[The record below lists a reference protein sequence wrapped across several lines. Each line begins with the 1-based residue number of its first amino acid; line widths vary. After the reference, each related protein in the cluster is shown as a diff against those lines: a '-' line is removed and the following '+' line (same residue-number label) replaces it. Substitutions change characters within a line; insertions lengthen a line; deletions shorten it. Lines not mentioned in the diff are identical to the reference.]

1 MEIITIKYF
10 LSLARNLNFSAAA
23 EENNISQSSFSK
35 AIMRLERDMGLK
47 LIDRSRHPIALT
59 PAGECFYRNMSQ
71 IEPMFRNAMDELKS
85 YTEGETI
92 RIFISPRSGNW
103 KMAFED
109 YMQQVR
115 GIKIEY
121 TESADFSQV
130 TEQLKS
136 GKYDFV
142 LSAMPFN
149 LPEDAKVTKLYD
161 DELYLLVSE
170 KSPFATRESVSLTE
184 LSGYSFY
191 ESVYS
196 RFFVLE
202 LSRQFDFCP
211 KAVYPEEGAKE
222 MRREEVIQRVS
233 MNRGMSLYSGRDLSM
248 FRSAGM
254 RCIPVQE
261 VPDLPTVLLER
272 AGEKDTP
279 AKQQFRKW
287 CQENMESYLQKRVDL
302 ERFNRPKER

>member
-71 IEPMFRNAMDELKS
+71 IEPMFLNAMDELKS

-121 TESADFSQV
+121 TESADFSLV

-202 LSRQFDFCP
+202 LSRQFDFRP
-211 KAVYPEEGAKE
+211 KAVYPEEDAKE

-233 MNRGMSLYSGRDLSM
+233 MNRGMSLYCGRDLSM

-272 AGEKDTP
+272 AGDKDTP

>member
-71 IEPMFRNAMDELKS
+71 IEPMFMNAMDELKG
-85 YTEGETI
+85 YTEGEII

-115 GIKIEY
+115 GVKIEC
-121 TESADFSQV
+121 TESADFSTV
-130 TEQLKS
+130 TEQVKN

-149 LPEDAKVTKLYD
+149 LPENARVTKLYD

-170 KSPFATRESVSLTE
+170 KSPFATRKSVSLTE
-184 LSGYSFY
+184 LNGYSFY
-191 ESVYS
+191 ESLYS

-202 LSRQFDFCP
+202 LSRQFDFHP

-254 RCIPVQE
+254 RCIPVEE

>member
-1 MEIITIKYF
+1 MEILTIKYF

-35 AIMRLERDMGLK
+35 AIMRLERDIGIK

-59 PAGECFYRNMSQ
+59 QAGECFYRHMSE
-71 IEPMFRNAMDELKS
+71 IEPMFRDAMDELKGFS
-85 YTEGETI
+85 EGETI
-92 RIFISPRSGNW
+92 HIFMTPRSGNW

-109 YMQQVR
+109 YMQEFR
-115 GIKIEY
+115 GTKIEHC
-121 TESADFSQV
+121 ESVDFSTV

-136 GKYDFV
+136 GKFDFV
-142 LSAMPFN
+142 LSAMPFD
-149 LPEDAKVTKLYD
+149 LPKDVRITKLYD

-170 KSPFATRESVSLTE
+170 QSPFADRKSVSLTE
-184 LSGYSFY
+184 LSEFSFY
-191 ESVYS
+191 ESSYS
-196 RFFVLE
+196 RYFAIE
-202 LSRQFDFCP
+202 LSRNFDFHP
-211 KAVYPEEGAKE
+211 KAIYPKEGAKE

-261 VPDLPTVLLER
+261 VPSLPTVLIER

-279 AKQQFRKW
+279 AKQRFRNW
-287 CQENMESYLQKRVDL
+287 CQENIENYVQKRVDL
-302 ERFNRPKER
+302 ERFNRQKER

>member
-71 IEPMFRNAMDELKS
+71 IEPMFLNAMDELKS

-103 KMAFED
+103 RMAFED

-121 TESADFSQV
+121 TESADFSIV

-184 LSGYSFY
+184 LRGYSFY

-202 LSRQFDFCP
+202 LSRQFDFRP
-211 KAVYPEEGAKE
+211 KAVYPEEDAKE

-272 AGEKDTP
+272 AGDKDTP

>member
-71 IEPMFRNAMDELKS
+71 IEPMFLNAMDELKS

-121 TESADFSQV
+121 TESADFSLV

-149 LPEDAKVTKLYD
+149 LPEDARITKLYD

-170 KSPFATRESVSLTE
+170 KSPFAIRESVSLTE

-202 LSRQFDFCP
+202 LSRQFDFRP

>member
-202 LSRQFDFCP
+202 LSRQFDFRP

-233 MNRGMSLYSGRDLSM
+233 MNRGMSLYCGRDLSM

-261 VPDLPTVLLER
+261 VPD
-272 AGEKDTP
+272 
-279 AKQQFRKW
+279 FH
-287 CQENMESYLQKRVDL
+287 
-302 ERFNRPKER
+302 